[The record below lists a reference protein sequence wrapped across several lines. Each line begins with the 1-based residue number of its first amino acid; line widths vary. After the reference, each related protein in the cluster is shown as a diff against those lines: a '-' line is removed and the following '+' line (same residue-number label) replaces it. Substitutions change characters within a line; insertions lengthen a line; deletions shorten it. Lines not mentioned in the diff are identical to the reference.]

1 MILTFNQKRMR
12 RCDAALVRGLLSN
25 DRSEGSGNRRERG
38 PRSGRGGST
47 DGSKGYDGGR
57 NDFKSWGE
65 IEGRAIKFL
74 K

>member
-1 MILTFNQKRMR
+1 MIAR
-12 RCDAALVRGLLSN
+12 RGAETGEREVRGAE
-25 DRSEGSGNRRERG
+25 EGVQ
-38 PRSGRGGST
+38 
-47 DGSKGYDGGR
+47 GSKGYDGGR